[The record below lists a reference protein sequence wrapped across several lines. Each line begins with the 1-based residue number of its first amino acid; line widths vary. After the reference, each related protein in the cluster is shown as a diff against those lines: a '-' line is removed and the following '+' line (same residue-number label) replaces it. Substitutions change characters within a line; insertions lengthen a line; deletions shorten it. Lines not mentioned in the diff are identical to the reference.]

1 MSVNT
6 FQSKRGHTRV
16 KFEPLNVS
24 CSLVCLTP
32 QSPMAQVINTTLS
45 PIEYEP
51 DRSVTPTLVLPE
63 VRAIDLDNVFQH
75 GAVNQY
81 LTLDSLEWTVD
92 GKSINS
98 VWAEGVDYEIIKTED
113 DTRGALKVFKNLGAN
128 EKAVLHFKGKFFD
141 WRTGIIIDV
150 ESGDEALICT
160 DKGENIMQCHIDKP
174 VIEYDPLFDDL
185 LLYDYKKAREISVY
199 GSRADYINGKSFE
212 QTINVVL
219 TDGTTECATLPDGI
233 SMKLVKL
240 GSDTALVA
248 NSEENPEVME
258 ISYPNIKFDMR
269 LIDKADYEVQFL
281 KGSTMVCR
289 ATIGLHTS
297 CTMPVLGQGAI
308 GSDIAASQKEYFN
321 SVLLN
326 LADRQ
331 VEYPELYY
339 LIQWF
344 TQAKYNDNGTWKY
357 ATQKTWQRGVNMEAA
372 VADLGIGL
380 TQNNSF
386 FDFWFELEA
395 HKPCQ
400 LLTDENGLILTDE
413 DGLILTD
420 ENGNFLID

>member
-98 VWAEGVDYEIIKTED
+98 VWTEGVDYEIIKTED

-141 WRTGIIIDV
+141 WRTGIILDV

-160 DKGENIMQCHIDKP
+160 DKGENIMQCHVDKP
-174 VIEYDPLFDDL
+174 LIEYDPLFDDL

-212 QTINVVL
+212 QTINIVL

-400 LLTDENGLILTDE
+400 LLTDE

>member
-1 MSVNT
+1 MNDNI

-51 DRSVTPTLVLPE
+51 DRSDTPTLVLPE

-98 VWAEGVDYEIIKTED
+98 VWTEGVDYEIIKTED

-185 LLYDYKKAREISVY
+185 LLYDYKKAREIPVY

-219 TDGTTECATLPDGI
+219 TDGTKECATLPDGI

-240 GSDTALVA
+240 GSETGLVA
-248 NSEENPEVME
+248 NSEENPEIMS

-357 ATQKTWQRGVNMEAA
+357 AAQKMWQRGVNMEAA

-413 DGLILTD
+413 DG
-420 ENGNFLID
+420 NFLID

>member
-1 MSVNT
+1 MNDNT
-6 FQSKRGHTRV
+6 FQSQRGHTRV

-51 DRSVTPTLVLPE
+51 DRSVSPTLILPE
-63 VRAIDLDNVFQH
+63 VRVIDLDNVFQH
-75 GAVNQY
+75 GAANQY
-81 LTLDSLEWTVD
+81 LTLDNLDWTVD

-98 VWAEGVDYEIIKTED
+98 VWTEGVDYEIIKTED
-113 DTRGALKVFKNLGAN
+113 DTRGALNVFKNLGAN
-128 EKAVLHFKGKFFD
+128 EKAVLHFKGKFLD
-141 WRTGIIIDV
+141 WRTGIILDV

-185 LLYDYKKAREISVY
+185 LLYDYKKAREITVQ

-240 GSDTALVA
+240 GSNTSLVA
-248 NSEENPEVME
+248 NSEANPEVMA

-269 LIDKADYEVQFL
+269 LIDKADYEIQFL

-297 CTMPVLGQGAI
+297 CTMPVFGQGTSGA
-308 GSDIAASQKEYFN
+308 DIAVSQKEYYN

-357 ATQKTWQRGVNMEAA
+357 ASQKTWQRGVNLEAA
-372 VADLGIGL
+372 VEDLGIGL

-386 FDFWFELEA
+386 FDFWFELES

-400 LLTDENGLILTDE
+400 LLTDENGLIITDE
-413 DGLILTD
+413 D
-420 ENGNFLID
+420 GNFLID

>member
-1 MSVNT
+1 MNENI

-51 DRSVTPTLVLPE
+51 DRSDTPTLVLPE

-98 VWAEGVDYEIIKTED
+98 VWTEGVDYEIIKTED

-141 WRTGIIIDV
+141 WRTGIILDV

-212 QTINVVL
+212 QAINVVL

-357 ATQKTWQRGVNMEAA
+357 AAQKTWQRGVSMAA
-372 VADLGIGL
+372 PVADLGIGL

-413 DGLILTD
+413 DG
-420 ENGNFLID
+420 NFLID

>member
-6 FQSKRGHTRV
+6 FQSQRGHTRV

-32 QSPMAQVINTTLS
+32 QSPMAQVTNATLS
-45 PIEYEP
+45 PAEYEP
-51 DRSVTPTLVLPE
+51 DRRVSPTLVLPE
-63 VRAIDLDNVFQH
+63 VRVIDLDNVFQH
-75 GAVNQY
+75 GAANQY
-81 LTLDSLEWTVD
+81 LTLDNLEWTVD

-98 VWAEGVDYEIIKTED
+98 VWTEGVDYEIIKTED

-141 WRTGIIIDV
+141 WRTGIILDV

-212 QTINVVL
+212 QAINVVL

-357 ATQKTWQRGVNMEAA
+357 AAQKTWQRGVNMEAA

-413 DGLILTD
+413 DG
-420 ENGNFLID
+420 NFLID

>member
-6 FQSKRGHTRV
+6 FQSQRGHTRV

-51 DRSVTPTLVLPE
+51 DRSDTPTLILPE

-98 VWAEGVDYEIIKTED
+98 VWTEGVDYEIIKTED

-141 WRTGIIIDV
+141 WRTGIILDV

-212 QTINVVL
+212 QAINVVL

-240 GSDTALVA
+240 GSDAALVA

-413 DGLILTD
+413 DG
-420 ENGNFLID
+420 NFLID

>member
-32 QSPMAQVINTTLS
+32 QSPMAQVTNATLS
-45 PIEYEP
+45 PAEYEP
-51 DRSVTPTLVLPE
+51 DRRVSPTLVLPE

-81 LTLDSLEWTVD
+81 LTLDKMEWTVN
-92 GKSINS
+92 GEPINS
-98 VWAEGVDYEIIKTED
+98 KKSGWTEGVDYEIIKTDD

-128 EKAVLHFKGKFFD
+128 EKAVLHFKGKFLD
-141 WRTGIIIDV
+141 WRTGIILDV
-150 ESGDEALICT
+150 ESGDAALTCT
-160 DKGENIMQCHIDKP
+160 DKGEDIMQCHIDKP
-174 VIEYDPLFDDL
+174 VVEYDPLFDDL
-185 LLYDYKKAREISVY
+185 LLYDYKVARGITVN
-199 GSRADYINGKSFE
+199 GSRDEYINGKSYE
-212 QTINVVL
+212 QTVNIVL
-219 TDGTTECATLPDGI
+219 TYGTKECATLPDGI

-240 GSDTALVA
+240 GSDTELVA
-248 NSEENPEVME
+248 NSEANPEVMA

-269 LIDKADYEVQFL
+269 LIDKSDYEVQFL
-281 KGSTMVCR
+281 KGITMICR

-297 CTMPVLGQGAI
+297 CTMPVSGQGTS

-326 LADRQ
+326 LSDRQ

-357 ATQKTWQRGVNMEAA
+357 AAQKTWQRGVNLEAA
-372 VADLGIGL
+372 VSDLGIGL
-380 TQNNSF
+380 TNNNSF

-400 LLTDENGLILTDE
+400 LLTDEGGLILTDE
-413 DGLILTD
+413 DG
-420 ENGNFLID
+420 NFLID

>member
-1 MSVNT
+1 MSNNT

-32 QSPMAQVINTTLS
+32 QSPMAQVTNSTLS
-45 PIEYEP
+45 PAEYEP
-51 DRSVTPTLVLPE
+51 DRRYSPTLVLPE
-63 VRAIDLDNVFQH
+63 VRVIDLDNVFQH
-75 GAVNQY
+75 GAANQY
-81 LTLDSLEWTVD
+81 LTLDSLDWTVD
-92 GKSINS
+92 GNPISS
-98 VWAEGVDYEIIKTED
+98 VWTDGVDYEIIKSED
-113 DTRGALKVFKNLGAN
+113 DTRGALKVFKNIGAN
-128 EKAVLHFKGKFFD
+128 EKAVLHFKGKFLD

-150 ESGDEALICT
+150 ESGDAALTCT
-160 DKGENIMQCHIDKP
+160 DKGEDIMNCHIDKP
-174 VIEYDPLFDDL
+174 VVEYDPLFDDL
-185 LLYDYKKAREISVY
+185 LLYDYKKAREIPVY
-199 GSRADYINGKSFE
+199 GSRDEYINGKSFE
-212 QTINVVL
+212 QTVNVVL
-219 TDGTTECATLPDGI
+219 TDGTKECATLPDGI
-233 SMKLVKL
+233 SIKLVKL

-248 NSEENPEVME
+248 NSEANPEVME

-281 KGSTMVCR
+281 KGSTMVCL

-297 CTMPVLGQGAI
+297 CTMPVFGQGTSGA
-308 GSDIAASQKEYFN
+308 DIAVSQKEYYN
-321 SVLLN
+321 YVLLN

-357 ATQKTWQRGVNMEAA
+357 AAQKTWQRGVNLEAA

-400 LLTDENGLILTDE
+400 LLTDE

>member
-51 DRSVTPTLVLPE
+51 DRSDTPTLVLPE

-98 VWAEGVDYEIIKTED
+98 VWTEGVDYEIIKTED

-141 WRTGIIIDV
+141 WRTGIILDV

-212 QTINVVL
+212 QAINVVL

-331 VEYPELYY
+331 VDYPELHY

-400 LLTDENGLILTDE
+400 LLTDEDGLILTDE
-413 DGLILTD
+413 DG
-420 ENGNFLID
+420 NFLID

>member
-1 MSVNT
+1 MNENT
-6 FQSKRGHTRV
+6 FQSQRGHTRV

-51 DRSVTPTLVLPE
+51 DRSVSPTLVLPD
-63 VRAIDLDNVFQH
+63 VRAIDIDNVFQH

-98 VWAEGVDYEIIKTED
+98 VWTEGVDYEIIKTDD
-113 DTRGALKVFKNLGAN
+113 DTRGALKVFKNLGAK
-128 EKAVLHFKGKFFD
+128 EKAVLHFKGKFLD
-141 WRTGIIIDV
+141 WRTGIILDV
-150 ESGDEALICT
+150 ESGDEALTCT
-160 DKGENIMQCHIDKP
+160 DKGDNIMQCHIDKP
-174 VIEYDPLFDDL
+174 VVEYDPLFDDL
-185 LLYDYKKAREISVY
+185 LLYDYKKAREITVQ

-248 NSEENPEVME
+248 NSEENPEVIE

-281 KGSTMVCR
+281 KDSTIICR

-297 CTMPVLGQGAI
+297 CTMPVLGQGTSGA
-308 GSDIAASQKEYFN
+308 DIAASQKEYFN
-321 SVLLN
+321 TVLLN

-357 ATQKTWQRGVNMEAA
+357 AAQKAWQRGVSMAA
-372 VADLGIGL
+372 PVADLGIGL
-380 TQNNSF
+380 THNNSF

-400 LLTDENGLILTDE
+400 LLTGE

>member
-51 DRSVTPTLVLPE
+51 DRSDTPTLILPE

-98 VWAEGVDYEIIKTED
+98 VWREGVDYEIIKTED

-141 WRTGIIIDV
+141 WRTGIILDV

-413 DGLILTD
+413 DG
-420 ENGNFLID
+420 NFLID

>member
-6 FQSKRGHTRV
+6 FQSQRGHTRV

-32 QSPMAQVINTTLS
+32 QSPMAQVINATLS

-51 DRSVTPTLVLPE
+51 DRSDTPTLVLPE

-98 VWAEGVDYEIIKTED
+98 VWTEGVDYEIIKTED

-219 TDGTTECATLPDGI
+219 TDGTKECSTLPDGI

-240 GSDTALVA
+240 GSDTAIVA

-344 TQAKYNDNGTWKY
+344 TQAKYNDNGIWKY
-357 ATQKTWQRGVNMEAA
+357 AAQKMWQRGVNMEAA

-413 DGLILTD
+413 DG
-420 ENGNFLID
+420 NFLID

>member
-51 DRSVTPTLVLPE
+51 DRSDTPTLVLPE

-98 VWAEGVDYEIIKTED
+98 VWTEGVDYEIIKTED

-128 EKAVLHFKGKFFD
+128 EKAVLHFKGKFLD

-240 GSDTALVA
+240 GSDAALVA
-248 NSEENPEVME
+248 NSEENPEVMA

-281 KGSTMVCR
+281 KDSTMVCR

-357 ATQKTWQRGVNMEAA
+357 AAQKTWQRGVNMSAP

-413 DGLILTD
+413 
-420 ENGNFLID
+420 NGNFLID

>member
-51 DRSVTPTLVLPE
+51 DRSDTPTLILPE

-98 VWAEGVDYEIIKTED
+98 VWTEGVDYEIIKTDD

-160 DKGENIMQCHIDKP
+160 DKGEHIMQCHIDKP

-240 GSDTALVA
+240 GSDAALVA
-248 NSEENPEVME
+248 NSEENPEVMA

-413 DGLILTD
+413 DG
-420 ENGNFLID
+420 NFLID

>member
-6 FQSKRGHTRV
+6 FQSQRGHTRV

-51 DRSVTPTLVLPE
+51 DRSGTPTLVLPE
-63 VRAIDLDNVFQH
+63 VRAIDLDNVFQR

-81 LTLDSLEWTVD
+81 LTIDSLDWSVD
-92 GKSINS
+92 SKPISS
-98 VWAEGVDYEIIKTED
+98 VWKEGVDYEIIKTED
-113 DTRGALKVFKNLGAN
+113 DTRGALKIFKNLGAN
-128 EKAVLHFKGKFFD
+128 EKAVLHFKGKFLD
-141 WRTGIIIDV
+141 WRTGIILDV
-150 ESGDEALICT
+150 ESGDAALTCT
-160 DKGENIMQCHIDKP
+160 DKGDNIMQCHIDKP
-174 VIEYDPLFDDL
+174 VVEYDPLFDDL
-185 LLYDYKKAREISVY
+185 LLYDYKKARGIPVQ
-199 GSRADYINGKSFE
+199 GSRDDYINGKSFE

-219 TDGTTECATLPDGI
+219 TDGTKECATLPDGI
-233 SMKLVKL
+233 SMKIVKL

-248 NSEENPEVME
+248 NSEANPEVME

-269 LIDKADYEVQFL
+269 LIDKADYDVQFL
-281 KGSTMVCR
+281 KGSTMICR
-289 ATIGLHTS
+289 ATICLHTS
-297 CTMPVLGQGAI
+297 CTMPVFGQGTSGA
-308 GSDIAASQKEYFN
+308 DIASSQKEYYN
-321 SVLLN
+321 SVILN

-357 ATQKTWQRGVNMEAA
+357 ATQKTWQRGVNLEAA
-372 VADLGIGL
+372 VSDLGIGL

-413 DGLILTD
+413 DG
-420 ENGNFLID
+420 NFLID

>member
-1 MSVNT
+1 MNENT

-51 DRSVTPTLVLPE
+51 DRSDTPTLVLPE

-98 VWAEGVDYEIIKTED
+98 VWTEGVDYEIIKTED

-240 GSDTALVA
+240 GSETGLVA
-248 NSEENPEVME
+248 NSEENPEIMS

-281 KGSTMVCR
+281 KDSTIICR

-344 TQAKYNDNGTWKY
+344 TQAKYNDNGIWKY
-357 ATQKTWQRGVNMEAA
+357 AAQKMWQRGVNMEAA

-413 DGLILTD
+413 DG
-420 ENGNFLID
+420 NFLID

>member
-6 FQSKRGHTRV
+6 FQSQRGHPRV

-51 DRSVTPTLVLPE
+51 DRSDTPTLVLPE

-98 VWAEGVDYEIIKTED
+98 VWTEGVDYEIIKTED

-141 WRTGIIIDV
+141 WRTGIILDV

-212 QTINVVL
+212 QAINVVL

-281 KGSTMVCR
+281 KGSTIVCR

-400 LLTDENGLILTDE
+400 LLTDEDGLILTDE
-413 DGLILTD
+413 DG
-420 ENGNFLID
+420 NFLID

>member
-51 DRSVTPTLVLPE
+51 DRSDTPTLVLPE

-98 VWAEGVDYEIIKTED
+98 VWTEGVDYEIIKTED

-141 WRTGIIIDV
+141 WRTGIILDV

-212 QTINVVL
+212 QTINIVL

-248 NSEENPEVME
+248 NSEENPEVMA

-386 FDFWFELEA
+386 FDFWFELES

-413 DGLILTD
+413 
-420 ENGNFLID
+420 NGNFLID

>member
-1 MSVNT
+1 MNENT

-32 QSPMAQVINTTLS
+32 QSPMAQVTNATLS
-45 PIEYEP
+45 PAEYEP
-51 DRSVTPTLVLPE
+51 DRRVSPTLVLPE

-81 LTLDSLEWTVD
+81 LSLDNLDWTVE
-92 GKSINS
+92 GNPINS
-98 VWAEGVDYEIIKTED
+98 VWKEGVDYEIIKSED

-128 EKAVLHFKGKFFD
+128 EKAVLHFKGKFID
-141 WRTGIIIDV
+141 WRTGIILVV
-150 ESGDEALICT
+150 ESGDAALTCT
-160 DKGENIMQCHIDKP
+160 DKGEDIMNCHIDKP
-174 VIEYDPLFDDL
+174 VVEYDPLFDDL
-185 LLYDYKKAREISVY
+185 LLYDYKKAREIPVY
-199 GSRADYINGKSFE
+199 GSREEYVNGKSFE
-212 QTINVVL
+212 QTVNVVL
-219 TDGTTECATLPDGI
+219 TDGTKECSTLPDGI

-240 GSDTALVA
+240 GSNTSIVA

-258 ISYPNIKFDMR
+258 IDYPNIKFDMR

-281 KGSTMVCR
+281 KDSTIICR

-297 CTMPVLGQGAI
+297 CTMPVFGQGTSGA
-308 GSDIAASQKEYFN
+308 DIAASQSEYFN
-321 SVLLN
+321 SAMLN

-331 VEYPELYY
+331 VDYPELYY

-357 ATQKTWQRGVNMEAA
+357 AAQKTWQRGVNLEAA

-400 LLTDENGLILTDE
+400 LLKDE

>member
-6 FQSKRGHTRV
+6 FQSQRGHTRV

-32 QSPMAQVINTTLS
+32 QSPMAQVTNATLS
-45 PIEYEP
+45 PAEYEP
-51 DRSVTPTLVLPE
+51 NRRVSPTLVLPE

-81 LTLDSLEWTVD
+81 LTIDSLDWSVD
-92 GKSINS
+92 SKPISS
-98 VWAEGVDYEIIKTED
+98 VWKEGVDYEIIKAED
-113 DTRGALKVFKNLGAN
+113 DTRGALKIFKNLGAN
-128 EKAVLHFKGKFFD
+128 EKAVLHFKGKFLD
-141 WRTGIIIDV
+141 WRTGIILDV
-150 ESGDEALICT
+150 ESDDAALTCT
-160 DKGENIMQCHIDKP
+160 DKGEDIMACHIDKP
-174 VIEYDPLFDDL
+174 LVEYDPLFDEL
-185 LLYDYKKAREISVY
+185 LLYDYKKAREITVQ

-240 GSDTALVA
+240 GSNTALVA
-248 NSEENPEVME
+248 NSEANPEVMA

-281 KGSTMVCR
+281 KGSAIICR

-297 CTMPVLGQGAI
+297 CTMPVFGQGTSGA
-308 GSDIAASQKEYFN
+308 DIAASQKEYFN
-321 SVLLN
+321 SAMLN

-357 ATQKTWQRGVNMEAA
+357 ATQKAWQRGVNMAA
-372 VADLGIGL
+372 PVADLGIGL
-380 TQNNSF
+380 TQNDSF
-386 FDFWFELEA
+386 FDFWFDVNA
-395 HKPCQ
+395 HKSCQ
-400 LLTDENGLILTDE
+400 PQTDENGLILADE
-413 DGLILTD
+413 D
-420 ENGNFLID
+420 GNFLID

>member
-51 DRSVTPTLVLPE
+51 DRSDTPTLVLPE

-98 VWAEGVDYEIIKTED
+98 VWTEGVDYEIIKTED

-141 WRTGIIIDV
+141 WRTGIILDV

-174 VIEYDPLFDDL
+174 LVEYDPLFDDL

-344 TQAKYNDNGTWKY
+344 TQAKYNDNGIWKY
-357 ATQKTWQRGVNMEAA
+357 AAQKTWQRGVNMSAP
-372 VADLGIGL
+372 VSDLGIGL

-413 DGLILTD
+413 DG
-420 ENGNFLID
+420 NFLID

>member
-1 MSVNT
+1 MNENA

-98 VWAEGVDYEIIKTED
+98 VWTEGVDYEIIKTED

-141 WRTGIIIDV
+141 WRTGIILDV

-413 DGLILTD
+413 DG
-420 ENGNFLID
+420 NFLID

>member
-1 MSVNT
+1 MNENT
-6 FQSKRGHTRV
+6 FQSQRGHTRV

-51 DRSVTPTLVLPE
+51 DRSGTPTLVLPD

-92 GKSINS
+92 GEPIRS
-98 VWAEGVDYEIIKTED
+98 VWKEGVDYEIIKTED

-128 EKAVLHFKGKFFD
+128 EKAVLHFKGKFLD
-141 WRTGIIIDV
+141 WRTGIILDV
-150 ESGDEALICT
+150 ESGDEALTCT
-160 DKGENIMQCHIDKP
+160 DKGDNIMQCHIDKP
-174 VIEYDPLFDDL
+174 VVEYDPLFDDL
-185 LLYDYKKAREISVY
+185 LLYDYKKAREITVQ

-240 GSDTALVA
+240 GSNTALVA
-248 NSEENPEVME
+248 NSEANPEVME

-281 KGSTMVCR
+281 KGSTMICR

-297 CTMPVLGQGAI
+297 CTMPVFGQGTSGA
-308 GSDIAASQKEYFN
+308 DIAASQKEYFN
-321 SVLLN
+321 SAMLN
-326 LADRQ
+326 LADRK

-357 ATQKTWQRGVNMEAA
+357 ATQKAWQRGVNMAA
-372 VADLGIGL
+372 PVADLGIGL
-380 TQNNSF
+380 TQNDCF
-386 FDFWFELEA
+386 FDFWFDVNA
-395 HKPCQ
+395 HKSCQ
-400 LLTDENGLILTDE
+400 PQTDENGVV
-413 DGLILTD
+413 LTD
-420 ENGNFLID
+420 ENGNILID

>member
-6 FQSKRGHTRV
+6 FQSQRGHTRV

-32 QSPMAQVINTTLS
+32 QSPMAQVTNATLS
-45 PIEYEP
+45 PAEYEP
-51 DRSVTPTLVLPE
+51 DRRVSPTLVLPD

-81 LTLDSLEWTVD
+81 LTLDNMEWTVN
-92 GKSINS
+92 GEPIEE
-98 VWAEGVDYEIIKTED
+98 VWYEGVDYEIIKAD
-113 DTRGALKVFKNLGAN
+113 NDTRGALKVFKNLGAN

-141 WRTGIIIDV
+141 WRTGIILDV

-248 NSEENPEVME
+248 NSEESPEVME

-269 LIDKADYEVQFL
+269 LINKADYEVQFL

-413 DGLILTD
+413 DG
-420 ENGNFLID
+420 NFLID

>member
-1 MSVNT
+1 MNENT
-6 FQSKRGHTRV
+6 FQSQRGHTRV

-98 VWAEGVDYEIIKTED
+98 VWTEGVDYEIIKTED

-141 WRTGIIIDV
+141 WRTGIILDV

-212 QTINVVL
+212 QAINVVL

-400 LLTDENGLILTDE
+400 LLTDEDGLILTDE
-413 DGLILTD
+413 DG
-420 ENGNFLID
+420 NFLID

>member
-51 DRSVTPTLVLPE
+51 DRSDTPTLVLPE

-98 VWAEGVDYEIIKTED
+98 VWTEGVDYEIIKTED

-185 LLYDYKKAREISVY
+185 LLYDYKKAREIPVY

-219 TDGTTECATLPDGI
+219 TDGTKECATLPDGI

-240 GSDTALVA
+240 GSETGLVA
-248 NSEENPEVME
+248 NSEENPEIMS

-344 TQAKYNDNGTWKY
+344 TQAKYNDNGIWKY
-357 ATQKTWQRGVNMEAA
+357 AAQKTWQRGVNMEAA

-413 DGLILTD
+413 DG
-420 ENGNFLID
+420 NFLID

>member
-1 MSVNT
+1 MNKNT
-6 FQSKRGHTRV
+6 FQSQRGHTRV

-32 QSPMAQVINTTLS
+32 QSPMAQVTNATLS
-45 PIEYEP
+45 PAEYEP
-51 DRSVTPTLVLPE
+51 DRRVSPTLVLPE
-63 VRAIDLDNVFQH
+63 ARVIDLDNVFQH
-75 GAVNQY
+75 GAANQY
-81 LTLDSLEWTVD
+81 LTLDNLEWTVD
-92 GKSINS
+92 GNPIES

-141 WRTGIIIDV
+141 WRTGIILDV

-357 ATQKTWQRGVNMEAA
+357 AAQKTWQRGVNLEAA

-413 DGLILTD
+413 DG
-420 ENGNFLID
+420 NFLID

>member
-1 MSVNT
+1 MNENI

-51 DRSVTPTLVLPE
+51 DRSDTPTLILPE

-98 VWAEGVDYEIIKTED
+98 VWTEGVDYEIIKTED

-141 WRTGIIIDV
+141 WRTGIILDV

-357 ATQKTWQRGVNMEAA
+357 AAQKAWQRGVSMAA
-372 VADLGIGL
+372 PVADLGIGL
-380 TQNNSF
+380 THNNSF

-400 LLTDENGLILTDE
+400 LLTDEE
-413 DGLILTD
+413 GLILTD
-420 ENGNFLID
+420 ENGNLLID

>member
-51 DRSVTPTLVLPE
+51 DRSDTPTLILPE

-98 VWAEGVDYEIIKTED
+98 VWTEGVDYEIIKTED

-141 WRTGIIIDV
+141 WRTGIILDV

-240 GSDTALVA
+240 GSDAALVA
-248 NSEENPEVME
+248 NSEENPEVMA

-413 DGLILTD
+413 DG
-420 ENGNFLID
+420 NFLID

>member
-1 MSVNT
+1 M
-6 FQSKRGHTRV
+6 

-51 DRSVTPTLVLPE
+51 DRSDTPTLVLPE

-98 VWAEGVDYEIIKTED
+98 VWTEGVDYEIIKTED

-174 VIEYDPLFDDL
+174 VVEYDPLFDDL

-344 TQAKYNDNGTWKY
+344 TQAKYNDNGIWKY
-357 ATQKTWQRGVNMEAA
+357 AAQKTWQRGVNMEAA

-413 DGLILTD
+413 DG
-420 ENGNFLID
+420 NFLID

>member
-51 DRSVTPTLVLPE
+51 DRSDTPTLILPE

-98 VWAEGVDYEIIKTED
+98 VWTEGVDYEIIKTED

-141 WRTGIIIDV
+141 WRTGIILDV

-240 GSDTALVA
+240 GSDAALVA

-357 ATQKTWQRGVNMEAA
+357 AAQKTWQRGVNLEAA

-413 DGLILTD
+413 DG
-420 ENGNFLID
+420 NFLID

>member
-51 DRSVTPTLVLPE
+51 DRSDTPTLVLPE

-98 VWAEGVDYEIIKTED
+98 VWTEGVDYEIIKTED

-174 VIEYDPLFDDL
+174 VVEYDPLFDDL

-357 ATQKTWQRGVNMEAA
+357 AAQKTWQRGVNMEAA

-413 DGLILTD
+413 DG
-420 ENGNFLID
+420 NFLID

>member
-1 MSVNT
+1 MNENI

-51 DRSVTPTLVLPE
+51 DRSDTPTLVLPE

-98 VWAEGVDYEIIKTED
+98 VWTEGVDYEIIKTED

-141 WRTGIIIDV
+141 WRTGIILDV

-212 QTINVVL
+212 QTINIVL

-400 LLTDENGLILTDE
+400 LLTDEDGLILTDE
-413 DGLILTD
+413 DG
-420 ENGNFLID
+420 NFLID

>member
-1 MSVNT
+1 MNENT

-51 DRSVTPTLVLPE
+51 DRSDTPTLVLPE

-98 VWAEGVDYEIIKTED
+98 VWTEGVDYEIIKTED

-240 GSDTALVA
+240 GSDAALVA
-248 NSEENPEVME
+248 NSEENPEVMA

-357 ATQKTWQRGVNMEAA
+357 AAQKTWQRGVNMEAA

-413 DGLILTD
+413 DG
-420 ENGNFLID
+420 NFLID

>member
-51 DRSVTPTLVLPE
+51 DRSDTPTLVLPE

-98 VWAEGVDYEIIKTED
+98 VWTEGVDYEIIKTED

-174 VIEYDPLFDDL
+174 LVEYDPLFDDL

-240 GSDTALVA
+240 GSDAALVA

-344 TQAKYNDNGTWKY
+344 TQAKYNDNGIWKY
-357 ATQKTWQRGVNMEAA
+357 AAQKTWQRGVNMEAA

-413 DGLILTD
+413 DG
-420 ENGNFLID
+420 NFLID

>member
-1 MSVNT
+1 MNENT

-32 QSPMAQVINTTLS
+32 QSPMAQVINSTLS

-51 DRSVTPTLVLPE
+51 DRSVSPTLVLPE

-75 GAVNQY
+75 GAANQY
-81 LTLDSLEWTVD
+81 LTLDSLDWTVD
-92 GKSINS
+92 GDPIGS
-98 VWAEGVDYEIIKTED
+98 VWTEGVDYEIIKAED

-128 EKAVLHFKGKFFD
+128 EKAVLHFKGKFID
-141 WRTGIIIDV
+141 WRTGIILVV

-160 DKGENIMQCHIDKP
+160 DKGEDIMNCHIDKP
-174 VIEYDPLFDDL
+174 VVEYDPLYDDL
-185 LLYDYKKAREISVY
+185 LLYDYKVAREIPVY
-199 GSRADYINGKSFE
+199 GSREEYVNGKSFE
-212 QTINVVL
+212 QTVNVVL
-219 TDGTTECATLPDGI
+219 TDGTKECSTLPDGI

-240 GSDTALVA
+240 GSNTAIVA

-269 LIDKADYEVQFL
+269 LIDKADYEVKFL
-281 KGSTMVCR
+281 KDSTIICR

-297 CTMPVLGQGAI
+297 CTMPVFGQGTSGA
-308 GSDIAASQKEYFN
+308 DIAASQSEYFN
-321 SVLLN
+321 SAMLN

-331 VEYPELYY
+331 VDYPELYY
-339 LIQWF
+339 LIQWY

-357 ATQKTWQRGVNMEAA
+357 AAQKTWQRGVNLEAA
-372 VADLGIGL
+372 VSDLGIGL

-386 FDFWFELEA
+386 FDFWFELES
-395 HKPCQ
+395 HKPCK
-400 LLTDENGLILTDE
+400 LLKDE

>member
-51 DRSVTPTLVLPE
+51 DRSDTPTLILPE

-98 VWAEGVDYEIIKTED
+98 VWTEGVDYEIIKTED

-128 EKAVLHFKGKFFD
+128 EKAVLHFKGKFLD
-141 WRTGIIIDV
+141 WRTGIILDV

-219 TDGTTECATLPDGI
+219 TDGTTECTTLPDGI

-240 GSDTALVA
+240 GSDAALVA

-289 ATIGLHTS
+289 ATIGLHTY

-357 ATQKTWQRGVNMEAA
+357 AAQKTWQRGVNMSAP
-372 VADLGIGL
+372 VSDLGIGL

-395 HKPCQ
+395 HKPCH

-413 DGLILTD
+413 DG
-420 ENGNFLID
+420 NFLID

>member
-6 FQSKRGHTRV
+6 FQSQRGHTRV

-51 DRSVTPTLVLPE
+51 DRSGSPTLVLPE

-81 LTLDSLEWTVD
+81 LTLDSLEWMVD
-92 GKSINS
+92 GEPIRS
-98 VWAEGVDYEIIKTED
+98 VWKEGVDYEIIKTED

-128 EKAVLHFKGKFFD
+128 EKAVLHFKGKFLD
-141 WRTGIIIDV
+141 WRTGIILDV
-150 ESGDEALICT
+150 ESGDAALTCT
-160 DKGENIMQCHIDKP
+160 DKGDNIMQCHIDKP
-174 VIEYDPLFDDL
+174 VVEYDPLFDDL
-185 LLYDYKKAREISVY
+185 LLYDYKLARGIPVQ

-240 GSDTALVA
+240 GSNTALVA
-248 NSEENPEVME
+248 NSEANPEVME
-258 ISYPNIKFDMR
+258 IIYPNIKFDMR
-269 LIDKADYEVQFL
+269 LIDKANYEVQFL
-281 KGSTMVCR
+281 KGSTIICR
-289 ATIGLHTS
+289 TTIGLHTS
-297 CTMPVLGQGAI
+297 CTMPVFGQGI
-308 GSDIAASQKEYFN
+308 SGSDIAASQKEYYN

-357 ATQKTWQRGVNMEAA
+357 AAQKAWQRGENMAA
-372 VADLGIGL
+372 PVADIGIGL
-380 TQNNSF
+380 TQNDSF
-386 FDFWFELEA
+386 FDFWFDVNA
-395 HKPCQ
+395 HKSCQ
-400 LLTDENGLILTDE
+400 PQTDENGVV
-413 DGLILTD
+413 LTD
-420 ENGNFLID
+420 ENGNILID

>member
-6 FQSKRGHTRV
+6 FQSQRGHTRV

-51 DRSVTPTLVLPE
+51 DRSVTPTLILPE

-92 GKSINS
+92 GKRINS
-98 VWAEGVDYEIIKTED
+98 TNSGWKEGVDYEIIKTDD
-113 DTRGALKVFKNLGAN
+113 DTRGALKVFKNLGAK
-128 EKAVLHFKGKFFD
+128 EKAVLHFKGKFLD
-141 WRTGIIIDV
+141 WRTGIILDV

-160 DKGENIMQCHIDKP
+160 DKGDNIMQCHIDKP
-174 VIEYDPLFDDL
+174 VVEYDPMYDDL
-185 LLYDYKKAREISVY
+185 LLYDYKVARGITVQ
-199 GSRADYINGKSFE
+199 GSRTDYINGKSFE

-240 GSDTALVA
+240 GSDNGLVA
-248 NSEENPEVME
+248 NSEENPEVMA

-281 KGSTMVCR
+281 KDNTMICR

-297 CTMPVLGQGAI
+297 CTMPVLGQGTSGA
-308 GSDIAASQKEYFN
+308 DIAASQKEYFN

-357 ATQKTWQRGVNMEAA
+357 AAQKAWQRGVSMAA
-372 VADLGIGL
+372 PVADLGIGL
-380 TQNNSF
+380 THNNSF

-400 LLTDENGLILTDE
+400 LLTDEDGLILTDE
-413 DGLILTD
+413 DG
-420 ENGNFLID
+420 NFLID